1 MLFATVAVHLI
12 MTNQEL
18 EDIKNYQ
25 KTILYKTEQTDF
37 LMSRISNTF
46 AYDFAKNPIDRAS
59 EVKTIKDHS
68 IDYQHPIN
76 VTLLLQ
82 DGSVVIKNMKDAMIF
97 MESQISQYAQWRT
110 PSTINNIFY
119 NYINN
124 MFPALEQN
132 S

>member
-1 MLFATVAVHLI
+1 
-12 MTNQEL
+12 
-18 EDIKNYQ
+18 
-25 KTILYKTEQTDF
+25 
-37 LMSRISNTF
+37 MSRISNTF
-46 AYDFAKNPIDRAS
+46 AYDFTKNRVDRTS
-59 EVKTIKDHS
+59 EVKAIKDHS
-68 IDYQHPIN
+68 IDYQYPIN

-82 DGSVVIKNMKDAMIF
+82 DGSFVIKNIKDAMIF

-124 MFPALEQN
+124 MFPALERN